1 MYCTLLYCRADVHSR
16 PGDNLGSRTQDSS
29 RAVFSTTIRSSH
41 QLTALIL
48 LYTAAAGP
56 LCWKPHNM
64 VIVLPNIL
72 LTTAVCVCMMYII
85 MQLLTLERCVFKVLP
100 DVTARHCSS
109 SALEKLKPRRGA
121 GHSFHKP
128 GPGRPALGSAEHAAL
143 IHHTGRNHPHFMAH
157 QKLKHL
163 ENPFITNRYRS
174 A

>member
-1 MYCTLLYCRADVHSR
+1 
-16 PGDNLGSRTQDSS
+16 
-29 RAVFSTTIRSSH
+29 
-41 QLTALIL
+41 
-48 LYTAAAGP
+48 
-56 LCWKPHNM
+56 M
-64 VIVLPNIL
+64 VIVLTSIIFTYWQL
-72 LTTAVCVCMMYII
+72 QCVCMMYII
-85 MQLLTLERCVFKVLP
+85 MQLLTSERCVFKVLP

-174 A
+174 AWSPHIPGTTHTPPPLSISFSHTHDCSHGDIRDKGLGFILLRHYRKVSSQ